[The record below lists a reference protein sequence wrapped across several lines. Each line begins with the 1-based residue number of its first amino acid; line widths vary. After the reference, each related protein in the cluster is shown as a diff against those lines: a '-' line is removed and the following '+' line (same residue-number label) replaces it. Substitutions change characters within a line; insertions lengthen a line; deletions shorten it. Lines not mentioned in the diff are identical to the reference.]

1 MFLTRALIIL
11 LPLAAA
17 GVTWWAGREAM
28 RTRAPVADEVVAVV
42 PGELPRLNPFLPAT
56 ELERQVA
63 DLAHEPLIRVGPDGR
78 FAPSLAERWDWSQT
92 VTCWFLKEESA
103 KQAAEHLKGISADRW
118 IEWHLDSL
126 APAGT
131 ELVLRFSRI
140 EREGPEAAMREI
152 AKFEPLTVDVIRV
165 TLREQARPFHEHFMA
180 NAVERS
186 QVKRVWFDGPN
197 AFDLVVSGNTT
208 KFLEELTNYYQ
219 PKSNLDPRIE
229 GVDHI
234 PALVEPALDFVMRE
248 GRRWPDGTPVAPED
262 VRATFDLVMSQPW
275 PVPNREALRQ
285 VQTIETPGAGRVRV
299 LYRRRFGPAIC
310 GWAGLP
316 ILPAAWL
323 QNHPVDAEGAVFNAA
338 PPPGAGLMA
347 VLPGERR
354 SLALVPS
361 ASRQEA
367 FHLRKLT
374 FVSGVPEFSTRL
386 GYATRA
392 VDMFWPEGSEAA
404 SLLQGHDVALRSMPP
419 RNRVLVLWNTRSP
432 ILRDAAVREALA
444 LATDR
449 PALIAALLGGRGR
462 VEEGLFQPGLWFSK
476 KREPLRHDAE
486 GAYEKLAS
494 AGWLRDVNGIARRPN
509 ETFAFELLTMA
520 GNPMRE
526 KLAAM
531 LAEQW
536 KALGVE
542 VRVTPVSQEELV
554 DERLFTGKFD
564 AAVLGLDFE
573 TSWDQLPLWHSAQ
586 AGMGLNFSGVA
597 DRQIDLLLED
607 LRGEFDP
614 ERVAAKA
621 GELESRIL
629 ALHPMLP
636 LFTDMTQVA
645 IRRESL
651 PKDARQS
658 DPASWTLRD
667 LVLQPASAAPRGP
680 ALQMRTPAD

>member
-1 MFLTRALIIL
+1 MVLTRALILL

-17 GVTWWAGREAM
+17 GLTWWAGREAA
-28 RTRAPVADEVVAVV
+28 RTRTPVADEVVAVV
-42 PGELPRLNPFLPAT
+42 PGALPRLNPFLPGT

-63 DLAHEPLIRVGPDGR
+63 DLVHEPLVRVGPDGH
-78 FAPSLAERWDWSQT
+78 FAPALAERWDWSQT

-103 KQAAEHLKGISADRW
+103 RKAAEHLKGISADRW

-126 APAGT
+126 APSGT
-131 ELVLRFSRI
+131 ELAMRFSRI

-152 AKFEPLTVDVIRV
+152 AKFEPLPVDVIRV
-165 TLREQARPFHEHFMA
+165 MLREQARPFHEHFMV
-180 NAVERS
+180 NAVERA

-229 GVDHI
+229 GVDRI
-234 PALVEPALDFVMRE
+234 PALVEPALDFVLRE
-248 GRRWPDGTPVAPED
+248 GRRWADGTPVTPED
-262 VRATFDLVMSQPW
+262 VRATFELVMAQPW
-275 PVPNREALRQ
+275 PVANREALRQ
-285 VQTIETPGAGRVRV
+285 VQAVETPGGGRVRV

-316 ILPAAWL
+316 MLPAAWL
-323 QNHPVDAEGAVFNAA
+323 QGHAVDAGGAVFNDT

-347 VLPGERR
+347 LAAGDRR
-354 SLALVPS
+354 ALALVPS
-361 ASRQEA
+361 PARQEA

-374 FVSGVPEFSTRL
+374 FVSGVPEFSMRL
-386 GYATRA
+386 GYATGS
-392 VDMFWPEGSEAA
+392 VDMFWPEGAEAA
-404 SLLQGHDVALRSMPP
+404 SLLQGHDVALRAMPP
-419 RNRVLVLWNTRSP
+419 RNRVLVLWNTRSAV
-432 ILRDAAVREALA
+432 LRDVAVREALA

-462 VEEGLFQPGLWFSK
+462 VEESLFQPGLWFSK

-486 GAYEKLAS
+486 AAYEKLAS

-509 ETFAFELLTMA
+509 ETFAFELLTTA

-536 KALGVE
+536 KALGAE
-542 VRVTPVSQEELV
+542 VRVTPLGQEELV

-564 AAVLGLDFE
+564 AAILGFGFE
-573 TSWDQLPLWHSAQ
+573 TSWDQFPLWHSAQ
-586 AGMGLNFSGVA
+586 AGLGLNFSGVA

-614 ERVAAKA
+614 QRVAAKA

-629 ALHPMLP
+629 ALHPMLS
-636 LFTDMTQVA
+636 LFTDMTQAA

-667 LVLQPASAAPRGP
+667 LVLHPPGLAPAGP
-680 ALQMRTPAD
+680 SLQMRAPSD